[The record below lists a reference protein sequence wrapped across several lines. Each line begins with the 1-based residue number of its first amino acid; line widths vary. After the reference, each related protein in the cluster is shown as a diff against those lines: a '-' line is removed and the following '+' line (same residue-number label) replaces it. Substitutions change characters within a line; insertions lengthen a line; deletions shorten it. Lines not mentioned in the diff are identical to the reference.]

1 MSFGTYARRV
11 RNQDLPYG
19 LRYTSLRYAVER
31 YMPVGYNATWDY
43 ITGRAGRIRT
53 DETALLR
60 ALDILETS
68 RKARLAEM
76 AAFTLRRTTEKRDR
90 RTVSADEHR
99 YRHGW
104 RWPGPDAHEAMHQ
117 TVQTLWT
124 QYERLPFPEVPPA
137 DKADLAMLD
146 LTVAGCVWTY
156 LRRGGALHPD
166 HRDILR
172 SCLADLRAVRLG
184 YSLSFSEAF
193 TYFLRLRKMAELVAY
208 DALPLVRRAWHGD
221 AERIADVFLAA
232 RGQMTYLPRLHTDE
246 ETRAWIAGVVVARH
260 ETWVAELHGQV
271 AGFAAL
277 DDQWLAH
284 LYVAPEA
291 QGHGIGSA
299 LLAQTRKVRPGPLNL
314 HVFQQNTGARRFY
327 ERHGFTLVALGDG
340 GDNEENLPDA
350 HYRWRASAEPRQPEP
365 AGGLNE
371 SLTCA
376 FPLALADDVRTA
388 VGVMPIAGHCPAT
401 SFEVTVGEDRVAV
414 PERIYHPEP
423 TSEALSALSPV
434 QRVILHCLYT
444 RHHDGFVRQRHLAQ
458 IVGSLE
464 PWVIPYVARLVGE
477 YVVEIVGDVHRM
489 FDDLG
494 RPGSAVHAAYGRFFA
509 DNPDFLTVTEQ
520 RVISYWSCY
529 HTSAYPRL
537 REYPG
542 YLLVSALRAAASA

>member
-19 LRYTSLRYAVER
+19 LRHTSLRYAVER
-31 YMPVGYNATWDY
+31 YMPVGYHATWDY
-43 ITGRAGRIRT
+43 ITSRAGRIRT

-68 RKARLAEM
+68 REARLAEM
-76 AAFTLRRTTEKRDR
+76 AAFALRRTSEKRDR
-90 RTVSADEHR
+90 RTLSAGEHR

-117 TVQTLWT
+117 TVQTLWA
-124 QYERLPFPEVPPA
+124 QRQRLPFPEVPS
-137 DKADLAMLD
+137 LVTLD
-146 LTVAGCVWTY
+146 STVADCVQTY

-172 SCLADLRAVRLG
+172 SCLADLRAVRFDYRSPISGAL
-184 YSLSFSEAF
+184 
-193 TYFLRLRKMAELVAY
+193 TYFLQLRKMAELMAH

-221 AERIADVFLAA
+221 AERIAEVFLAA

-277 DDQWLAH
+277 DDQWLEH

-299 LLAQTRKVRPGPLNL
+299 LLAQARKARPSLLNL
-314 HVFQQNTGARRFY
+314 HVFQQNTGARRLY

-340 GDNEENLPDA
+340 DDNEENLPDA
-350 HYRWRASAEPRQPEP
+350 HYRRRATAEPRQPEP

-388 VGVMPIAGHCPAT
+388 VGVMPIPGHCSAT
-401 SFEVTVGEDRVAV
+401 SFEVTVGEDRVTV

-423 TSEALSALSPV
+423 TSEALSALPPRPAGDPALPLHPSPR
-434 QRVILHCLYT
+434 RVRPAAPPRPDHRLTGAMGHP
-444 RHHDGFVRQRHLAQ
+444 VRGATDRR
-458 IVGSLE
+458 V
-464 PWVIPYVARLVGE
+464 RR
-477 YVVEIVGDVHRM
+477 GDR
-489 FDDLG
+489 G
-494 RPGSAVHAAYGRFFA
+494 GCP
-509 DNPDFLTVTEQ
+509 
-520 RVISYWSCY
+520 
-529 HTSAYPRL
+529 PR
-537 REYPG
+537 
-542 YLLVSALRAAASA
+542 A